1 MTVAE
6 NQVLCGAWKD
16 RARCDRGKSAL
27 GDGGHVILPTGG
39 RQKSPRAASISPHGR
54 PVFSPPIVF

>member
-27 GDGGHVILPTGG
+27 GDGTRWSDRG
-39 RQKSPRAASISPHGR
+39 RERWLGRTDVRSVSPPGR
-54 PVFSPPIVF
+54 PMMRL